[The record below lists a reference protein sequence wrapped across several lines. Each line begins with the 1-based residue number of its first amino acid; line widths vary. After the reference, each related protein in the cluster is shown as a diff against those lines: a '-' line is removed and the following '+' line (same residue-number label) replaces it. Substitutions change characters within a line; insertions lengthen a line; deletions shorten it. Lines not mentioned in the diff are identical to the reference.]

1 MPSMGGDVVF
11 VDLLGLA
18 VGDLDLEWA
27 HDVVAV
33 VQHVTVHGG
42 RVLGVAQAVDGQ
54 LGGRGTGLNGLGQ
67 VDGGTTAIEVEINR
81 EAWQVIGQEQGGDAF
96 VLKGSA
102 ALLLPNILSVSPTD
116 AL

>member
-1 MPSMGGDVVF
+1 MP
-11 VDLLGLA
+11 

-33 VQHVTVHGG
+33 VQHLTMHGA

-54 LGGRGTGLNGLGQ
+54 LGGRGTGLDGLGQ
-67 VDGGTTAIEVEINR
+67 VDGGVTAIEVQVDG
-81 EAWQVIGQEQGGDAF
+81 EARQVVGQEQGGDAF